1 MKIEMIKS
9 NSLTNN
15 IKDISDRFGPSALI
29 LRNIE
34 ADGQEILFIAH
45 EKTTEEFPVK
55 LGPDAPIFKGNKPS
69 INDFHANEK
78 EIERVKQALKEF
90 PDSFNSLDEQIN
102 NKPHGPSKPYA
113 TKGNKLT
120 KKKNRTF
127 IEEDFHNLLEDT
139 PISRHLRNLLF
150 RYLNSPSSKSELLS
164 QIELGLINNLPD
176 TKEIKLDSQIHVLT
190 GGLGTGKTS
199 IALKIASQLRIANK
213 HNVTIISVGTN
224 VCENEAKLKLLSDSI
239 DVPSFY
245 VNDLN
250 KLPGMLS
257 LEKSNNIYIIDLE
270 LDSAPQAIPL
280 IRDLYNDAQFHLVTP
295 TDASLPG
302 FWASCELDKWDS
314 IILTRLDSSLVPWAA
329 IEALSKFKIPL
340 SIGSIGREIASGLVQ
355 VTKGNIS
362 RKLTDYIGDYI
373 SERESKPSSR
383 KSTKAIALH

>member
-9 NSLTNN
+9 NSLTNS

-45 EKTTEEFPVK
+45 EKTTEEFQVD
-55 LGPDAPIFKGNKPS
+55 LGTNAPKFKENKS
-69 INDFHANEK
+69 SNNNFLANEK
-78 EIERVKQALKEF
+78 EIESVKKALKSL
-90 PDSFNSLDEQIN
+90 PDSFDGLDELIENRSHRQNKAFPTEVNKIIN
-102 NKPHGPSKPYA
+102 E
-113 TKGNKLT
+113 
-120 KKKNRTF
+120 KNRTF
-127 IEEDFHNLLEDT
+127 IEEDFHNLLEDI
-139 PISRHLRNLLF
+139 PISRYLRNLLF
-150 RYLNSPSSKSELLS
+150 RHLDRPSSKNELLS

-176 TKEIKLDSQIHVLT
+176 TKEITFDSQVHVLT

-199 IALKIASQLRIANK
+199 IALKIASQLRNANK
-213 HNVTIISVGTN
+213 HNASIISIGTN

-245 VNDLN
+245 VKNLN
-250 KLPGMLS
+250 EMEKLLH
-257 LEKSNNIYIIDLE
+257 LEKSNNIYIVDLE
-270 LDSAPQAIPL
+270 LDSAPQAIPM
-280 IRDLYNDAQFHLVTP
+280 IRKIYNKAQFHLVTP

-302 FWASCELDKWDS
+302 FWANCELDKWDS

-340 SIGSIGREIASGLVQ
+340 SIGSIGSEIASGLVK

-362 RKLTDYIGDYI
+362 RKLTDYISEYI
-373 SERESKPSSR
+373 ADREDKPSGR
-383 KSTKAIALH
+383 KSTKARALH

>member
-9 NSLTNN
+9 NGLTNS

-34 ADGQEILFIAH
+34 ADGQKILFIAH
-45 EKTTEEFPVK
+45 EETTGKFPIK
-55 LGPDAPIFKGNKPS
+55 LGPGAPTFKGNKPS
-69 INDFHANEK
+69 INDFQANEK

-90 PDSFNSLDEQIN
+90 PDSFNNLDELTN
-102 NKPHGPSKPYA
+102 NKSHGPSKVYV
-113 TKGNKLT
+113 TEENKRT

-150 RYLNSPSSKSELLS
+150 RYLDSPSSKSELLS

-199 IALKIASQLRIANK
+199 IALKIASQLHIANK
-213 HNVTIISVGTN
+213 HNVAIISVGTK
-224 VCENEAKLKLLSDSI
+224 VCENEAKLKLLTDSI
-239 DVPSFY
+239 DVPSFH
-245 VNDLN
+245 VKDLNDLA
-250 KLPGMLS
+250 GMLS
-257 LEKSNNIYIIDLE
+257 LEKTNNIYIIDLE

-280 IRDLYNDAQFHLVTP
+280 IRDIYNDAQFHLVTP

-302 FWASCELDKWDS
+302 FWANCELDKWDS
-314 IILTRLDSSLVPWAA
+314 IILTRLDSPLVPWAA
-329 IEALSKFKIPL
+329 IEALSKFEIPL
-340 SIGSIGREIASGLVQ
+340 SIGSISREITSGLVQ
-355 VTKGNIS
+355 VDKGNIS
-362 RKLTDYIGDYI
+362 RKLTDYIGEYI
-373 SERESKPSSR
+373 SDRESKPSKR
-383 KSTKAIALH
+383 KSIKAEALH